1 MESLTTEQM
10 IIAVKYA
17 GTVLATLAFVI
28 GAILGAVLEQRFDFW
43 KW

>member
-10 IIAVKYA
+10 TIAVKYA
-17 GTVLATLAFVI
+17 GTVLATLAFVL
-28 GAILGAVLEQRFDFW
+28 GAILGVVLEQRFDFW

>member
-1 MESLTTEQM
+1 MDNLTADQVIM
-10 IIAVKYA
+10 AVKYA
-17 GTVLATLAFVI
+17 GTVLATMAFLI